1 MEATAVLSEVAALVN
16 ECQTLR
22 AENERL
28 KQSSINADRFYSAML
43 STEEVGRLHG
53 VSKDTVLNYVKRGL
67 IEKAPDSTDGKVR
80 IRASVALMLDFG
92 KMKDKLKYMLLHNGC
107 CRPDSGTVRTLA
119 APRDCGTGIPYR
131 FFLRGYRKDGEGG

>member
-28 KQSSINADRFYSAML
+28 KRSSVNADRFYSAML

-53 VSKDTVLNYVKRGL
+53 VNKATVLNYVKRGL
-67 IEKAPDSTDGKVR
+67 IEKAPDSTDGKIW
-80 IRASVALMLDFG
+80 IRASVALMLDFE
-92 KMKDKLKYMLLHNGC
+92 KMKDKLKYM
-107 CRPDSGTVRTLA
+107 R
-119 APRDCGTGIPYR
+119 
-131 FFLRGYRKDGEGG
+131 

>member
-28 KQSSINADRFYSAML
+28 KQSSVNADRFYSAML

-53 VSKDTVLNYVKRGL
+53 VNKATVRNYIKRGL
-67 IEKAPDSTDGKVR
+67 IEKAPDSTDGKIW
-80 IRASVALMLDFG
+80 IRASVALMLDFR
-92 KMKDKLKYMLLHNGC
+92 KMKDKLKYM
-107 CRPDSGTVRTLA
+107 R
-119 APRDCGTGIPYR
+119 
-131 FFLRGYRKDGEGG
+131 

>member
-16 ECQTLR
+16 ECQALR

-28 KQSSINADRFYSAML
+28 RQSAVNADRFYSAML
-43 STEEVGRLHG
+43 STDEVGRLHG

-67 IEKAPDSTDGKVR
+67 IEKAPDSTDGKVK

-92 KMKDKLKYMLLHNGC
+92 KMKDKLKYM
-107 CRPDSGTVRTLA
+107 R
-119 APRDCGTGIPYR
+119 
-131 FFLRGYRKDGEGG
+131 